1 MASNIVPSLF
11 GLTQQQ
17 VRQQQLQQDQQFA
30 KEAMAAQ
37 TSPYARERAYL
48 GATLGSGLV
57 RGIAGLF
64 GIKTGEEQRAFQMDE
79 ALKSAISSLPP
90 EMRND
95 RSAVMGK
102 VSEMLSGNPDFQREA
117 LEAQFK
123 ANEFSLE
130 DTATKAKT
138 ASYVASEE
146 SSRASANLNKV
157 RASQELLDNQQK
169 QLELQGQFASGAL
182 ESYKKNTDP
191 QARSRVWNNSL
202 KSFKGLGIDTSVI
215 EELPESERQG
225 YLEQVVESSKNTMSR
240 IREQANINTADYRN
254 QKLALDKT
262 KFQRSQ
268 AFKEKQAS
276 ISNNI
281 KQTALNLSSD
291 KFTFEKKKVLFSQAN
306 DLLKANERNLDDI
319 RADLQDD
326 IDERTKLETGKQF
339 GLSEEDT
346 NVRKAELDARI
357 KQGRA
362 TVKQGELLLEDA
374 RKQLEG
380 TKFNS
385 TPSLAPES
393 SVTPPTK
400 GRSYMSDAAAK
411 SQLGTRYKPGYKY
424 FIEGGRVKGEAI

>member
-1 MASNIVPSLF
+1 MATNIVPSLF

-17 VRQQQLQQDQQFA
+17 VRQQQLAEDQQFA
-30 KEAMAAQ
+30 KEYMSTQA
-37 TSPYARERAYL
+37 TPYARERAYL
-48 GATLGSGLV
+48 GATVGSGLV

-64 GIKTGEEQRAFQMDE
+64 GLKTGQEQRAFQMDE
-79 ALKSAISSLPP
+79 ALKAAVSSLPP
-90 EMRND
+90 EMRNN

-102 VSEMLSGNPDFQREA
+102 VSEMLSDNPDFQREA

-123 ANEFSLE
+123 ANEFDLE
-130 DTATKAKT
+130 DTSTRAKT

-191 QARSRVWNNSL
+191 EARGRVWNNSL

-225 YLEQVVESSKNTMSR
+225 YLEQVVESSKNTASR
-240 IREQANINTADYRN
+240 IKEQANINTANYRN
-254 QKLALDKT
+254 EKLNLDKS

-276 ISNNI
+276 ISNSI
-281 KQTALNLSSD
+281 RTTAANLASE

-362 TVKQGELLLEDA
+362 TVKQGELILKES
-374 RKQLEG
+374 RKQLDG
-380 TKFNS
+380 TKFDS
-385 TPSLAPES
+385 APGLAPES
-393 SVTPPTK
+393 SATPPINLLTEGKETK
-400 GRSYMSDAAAK
+400 FKNGQVWTLKNGR
-411 SQLGTRYKPGYKY
+411 QT
-424 FIEGGRVKGEAI
+424 RVK

>member
-1 MASNIVPSLF
+1 MATNIVPSLF

-17 VRQQQLQQDQQFA
+17 VRQQQLAGDRQFA
-30 KEAMAAQ
+30 QEFAATQ
-37 TSPYARERAYL
+37 ATPYARERAML
-48 GATLGSGLV
+48 GATLGSALT

-64 GIKTGEEQRAFQMDE
+64 GIKTAEEQRAFQMDE
-79 ALKSAISSLPP
+79 ALKSAVSSLPP
-90 EMRND
+90 EMRNN

-117 LEAQFK
+117 LEAQFQ
-123 ANEFSLE
+123 ANEFALE
-130 DTATKAKT
+130 DTATRAKT

-146 SSRASANLNKV
+146 ASRASANLNKV
-157 RASQELLDNQQK
+157 RATQEVLDNQQK

-191 QARSRVWNNSL
+191 QARARVWNNSL
-202 KSFKGLGIDTSVI
+202 KSFKGLGIDTTAI

-276 ISNNI
+276 ISNSI
-281 KQTALNLSSD
+281 KQTALNLSLD

-339 GLSEEDT
+339 GLSEEET
-346 NVRKAELDARI
+346 KVRKAELDARI
-357 KQGRA
+357 KQGRT
-362 TVKQGELLLEDA
+362 TVKQGELILEDA

-380 TKFNS
+380 TKFDSAPSMVSDASKS
-385 TPSLAPES
+385 TPPINLLTEGKE
-393 SVTPPTK
+393 TK
-400 GRSYMSDAAAK
+400 FKNGR
-411 SQLGTRYKPGYKY
+411 QT
-424 FIEGGRVKGEAI
+424 RVK

>member
-1 MASNIVPSLF
+1 MATNIVPSLF

-17 VRQQQLQQDQQFA
+17 VRQQQLMQDRAYAQEVGA
-30 KEAMAAQ
+30 TLPPAYRSEAM
-37 TSPYARERAYL
+37 L
-48 GATLGSGLV
+48 GATIGSGV
-57 RGIAGLF
+57 ARGVAGLF
-64 GIKTGEEQRAFQMDE
+64 GLKTAEEQRAFQMDE
-79 ALKSAISSLPP
+79 ALKSAVSSLPP
-90 EMRND
+90 EMRNN

-117 LEAQFK
+117 LEAQFQ
-123 ANEFSLE
+123 ANEFALE
-130 DTATKAKT
+130 DTATRAKT

-157 RASQELLDNQQK
+157 RASQEVLDNQQK

-191 QARSRVWNNSL
+191 QARARVWNNSL
-202 KSFKGLGIDTSVI
+202 KSFKGLGIDTAAI

-254 QKLALDKT
+254 QKLTLDKT

-276 ISNNI
+276 ISNSI
-281 KQTALNLSSD
+281 RQTTANLASE

-362 TVKQGELLLEDA
+362 TVKQGELLLKES

-380 TKFNS
+380 TKFDS
-385 TPSLAPES
+385 APGLAPES
-393 SVTPPTK
+393 SATTPSK
-400 GRSYMSDAAAK
+400 GRSYMSDEAAK